1 MSNLF
6 SVEMIL
12 VTVFGY
18 PLSYIEFVGTVLYLA
33 SVYLVARRHV
43 LTWPVGI
50 VSVLLFMIL
59 FYQIRLYSA
68 AAEQVVYLAACTYG
82 WWYWAQ
88 SGLRDGKV
96 EDVGFSPTPTLLKW
110 LGLIV
115 VLSAGLGFVMSRVH
129 EWAPTLFPEAAS
141 FPLIDAS
148 TTVTSLVAMWLMAR
162 KRTESW
168 VLWIAVDVVSIWLYF
183 VKGVVFV
190 SLQYVV
196 LLGLATLGLLAWMKV
211 SRSGTQAGRGQGPDF
226 RLREGSAEL

>member
-12 VTVFGY
+12 VTVLGY
-18 PLSYIEFVGTVLYLA
+18 PLSYIEFFGTVLYLA
-33 SVYLVARRHV
+33 SVYLVAKRHV

-50 VSVLLFMIL
+50 VSVLLFMVL

-68 AAEQVVYLAACTYG
+68 AAEQMVYLAACTYG

-88 SGLRDGKV
+88 SGIQAGRV
-96 EDVGFSPTPTLLKW
+96 EGVGFSPVPTLLKW
-110 LGLIV
+110 LGVIV
-115 VLSAGLGFVMSRVH
+115 VLSAALGLVMTRVH
-129 EWAPTLFPEAAS
+129 EWAPTLFPEAAA
-141 FPLIDAS
+141 FPLIDAA

-183 VKGVVFV
+183 VKGVAFV
-190 SLQYVV
+190 SLLYVV
-196 LLGLATLGLLAWMKV
+196 LLGLATLGLLAWLK
-211 SRSGTQAGRGQGPDF
+211 AGRPSH
-226 RLREGSAEL
+226 RLTSEYVS